1 MFAIPKTLPSA
12 ELTHT
17 LYTPASTSC
26 NVPNILH
33 PTQTGAGGTGMR
45 GTSALNASA
54 PTRLTF
60 FRAVLVPSKDAAGQ
74 AVGNVAVF
82 GGRLYTWF
90 ADMAFKIRPSV
101 AVLLRNSRLALNEC
115 MQEERKM
122 FIARSTRMG
131 ESKVEN
137 KACINEPAP
146 QKRGPRCQLCIGSG
160 KPVCHGP
167 AA

>member
-33 PTQTGAGGTGMR
+33 PTHTGAGGTGMR

-54 PTRLTF
+54 PTRLTI

-74 AVGNVAVF
+74 AVGSVAVF
-82 GGRLYTWF
+82 GGRLYT
-90 ADMAFKIRPSV
+90 
-101 AVLLRNSRLALNEC
+101 
-115 MQEERKM
+115 
-122 FIARSTRMG
+122 
-131 ESKVEN
+131 
-137 KACINEPAP
+137 
-146 QKRGPRCQLCIGSG
+146 
-160 KPVCHGP
+160 
-167 AA
+167 